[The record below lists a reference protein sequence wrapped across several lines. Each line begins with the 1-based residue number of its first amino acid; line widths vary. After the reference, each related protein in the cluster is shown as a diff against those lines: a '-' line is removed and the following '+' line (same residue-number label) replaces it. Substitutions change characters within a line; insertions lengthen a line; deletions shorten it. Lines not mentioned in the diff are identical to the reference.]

1 MKPIDALPILL
12 FWLGLAGTAPLV
24 TAQAQAPQGAAGRG
38 PNTGIRDLR
47 HARLN
52 GIVSSTSLSNINQN
66 DARAAIKVWFDMVAQ
81 RKGFLLDSKVDIL
94 DSAAE
99 IRERLQNHSV
109 ELLIISIAEYL
120 ELESSQLVVAA
131 LTHGISVQGGS
142 LYSYVLLVKP
152 ALGAT
157 TLAGLRGKNILVF
170 SRGGSKTGTAWMD
183 VSLGKEKLGR
193 AASFFASVKAVD
205 KAQACILPLFFGTVD
220 ACVVDDVNLSLAKE
234 MNPQLGQLRVLARSR
249 PMIGSVIAT
258 PVEPSLFQNELLDTI
273 LSLHEDARGRQ
284 LLMVFKTDRVVRVP
298 PGDLDSAREL
308 WRNYY
313 RLAPP
318 NRPVGSATATAAESG
333 QADRGKERDGRYAL
347 SGNFHGVVAARH
359 GGRVDLAMPGGAGV
373 GCCGWGGPGTAR
385 HSGQGPEHR
394 EQRTPSGAPLWGGE
408 QQDVQQREPRRRARR
423 AQSLVQRGGASERLC
438 AGLQDGHCR
447 QRGGDPGAA
456 AEPHRGPGH
465 AGRPRL
471 PGTGKQPPERAG
483 SDARP

>member
-12 FWLGLAGTAPLV
+12 FWLGLAGTGPLV
-24 TAQAQAPQGAAGRG
+24 TAQAQAPQGAAGRAA
-38 PNTGIRDLR
+38 NTGIRDLR

-52 GIVSSTSLSNINQN
+52 GIVSSSSLSNINQN

-109 ELLIISIAEYL
+109 ELLVISIAEYL

-220 ACVVDDVNLSLAKE
+220 ACVVDEVNLSLAKE

-284 LLMVFKTDRVVRVP
+284 LLMVFKTDRVVRIQ

-308 WRNYY
+308 WRDYS
-313 RLAPP
+313 RLPPP
-318 NRPVGSATATAAESG
+318 NRPAGAAVAAGSS
-333 QADRGKERDGRYAL
+333 QADRDKERD
-347 SGNFHGVVAARH
+347 
-359 GGRVDLAMPGGAGV
+359 
-373 GCCGWGGPGTAR
+373 
-385 HSGQGPEHR
+385 
-394 EQRTPSGAPLWGGE
+394 
-408 QQDVQQREPRRRARR
+408 
-423 AQSLVQRGGASERLC
+423 
-438 AGLQDGHCR
+438 
-447 QRGGDPGAA
+447 
-456 AEPHRGPGH
+456 
-465 AGRPRL
+465 
-471 PGTGKQPPERAG
+471 
-483 SDARP
+483 